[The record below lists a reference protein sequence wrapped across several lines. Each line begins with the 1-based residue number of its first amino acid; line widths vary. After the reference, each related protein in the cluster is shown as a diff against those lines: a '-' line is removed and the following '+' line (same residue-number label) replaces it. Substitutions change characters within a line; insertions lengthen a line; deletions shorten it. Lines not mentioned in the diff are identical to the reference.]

1 MDGERIRTGWAGL
14 AATVESELVG
24 WRTAHPRATLAEI
37 EAAVQEALSR
47 LQARYLTDLVQAS
60 AAAHLRATPPAER
73 PGCATCGGAL
83 QPVGGLQE
91 RLLLTPGQAEPL
103 RVQRQYGECPTCA
116 SGSFPPGR

>member
-14 AATVESELVG
+14 AATVESELVE

-37 EAAVQEALSR
+37 EAAVQAALSR
-47 LQARYLTDLVQAS
+47 LQAHYLTDLVQAS

-73 PGCATCGGAL
+73 PGCLACGGAL

-91 RLLLTPGQAEPL
+91 RQLLTPGQTEPL
-103 RVQRQYGECPTCA
+103 RVRRQYGECPTCA